1 MANIELDG
9 TNKKIKVDS
18 GDLTLDVPGDIIL
31 DADGADLTFADGGTN
46 ILKITNSSSDVVFQ
60 NQVDAKDIIFKQ
72 YDGTEV
78 AKIDDDGSF
87 KVANSTLSISQ
98 SSSDV
103 IIKPLTD
110 AKDIFFQQYD
120 GRTLLDIN
128 DGGYVAIANG
138 ATGPGQLRLYEDTDN
153 GTNYT
158 ALQVGTQSGD
168 ITYTLPTAD
177 GSNGHALTTNGSG
190 TLSWASAGTTYAG
203 IDDQSSSNDDQITIA
218 DSIVTINEDSDDV
231 DFRVESNGKTH
242 MLFVDGGSDQV
253 KIGADEGAGELNV
266 SGSGTV
272 AMSNSFYSD
281 SHSDVVSNPCIEIKN
296 SDTTDNN
303 FSSIVFV
310 ESSDKVNGAISVTNG
325 NPGGDGGGCIVFT
338 TRNTGDSSDTLTNC
352 GRFDSIGNFMVG
364 SSNLSY
370 ADTKGSY
377 MDYSGELVAHVDT
390 SNAGPILFA
399 GYSSH
404 GGTQEAK
411 FRVTADGS
419 VNSRNNNFE
428 SFSDERLKKDIVD
441 ANSQWN
447 DVKAFK
453 FKNFKLKSIDGTD
466 NAKQLGVIAQD
477 LESISPNLVTEV
489 DPTVPDIL
497 ISSEFGE
504 AEDDLDRP
512 KIYDNPE
519 NLPSG
524 KNIGDPMLDGSG
536 NQLYKKKIKSLTGK
550 KVKSVKYSVL
560 YMKAIK
566 ALQEAQTRIETL
578 ETKVAALEG

>member
-9 TNKKIKVDS
+9 ANKKIKVDS
-18 GDLTLDVPGDIIL
+18 GDLTLDVPGDIVL

-128 DGGYVAIANG
+128 DGGFVGIYNG

-231 DFRVESNGKTH
+231 DFRVESNGNTH

-253 KIGADEGAGELNV
+253 KIGADSGAGELNV
-266 SGSGTV
+266 TGSGTV
-272 AMSNSFYSD
+272 TMTNSFYSD
-281 SHSDVVSNPCIEIKN
+281 SHADIASNPCLEIKN

-303 FSSIVFV
+303 FSSILFID
-310 ESSDKVNGAISVTNG
+310 SGGFANGGIHCANIDHDTS
-325 NPGGDGGGCIVFT
+325 GGGEIVFT
-338 TRNTGDSSDTLTNC
+338 TRNDDQNSDTLTNC
-352 GRFDSIGNFMVG
+352 GRFNNIGDFMVG
-364 SSNLSY
+364 SSNNSPS
-370 ADTKGSY
+370 DTKGSY
-377 MDYSGELVAHVDT
+377 MDYSGELVSHVDT
-390 SNAGPILFA
+390 SNNGPTLFA
-399 GYSSH
+399 GFSSA
-404 GGTQEAK
+404 GGTQEMK
-411 FRVTADGS
+411 FQVTADGS
-419 VNSRNNNFE
+419 VNSRNNNFGG
-428 SFSDERLKKDIVD
+428 FSDERLKKDIVD

-466 NAKQLGVIAQD
+466 NEKQLGVLAQD
-477 LESISPNLVTEV
+477 LESVSPNLITEV
-489 DPTVPDIL
+489 DPAVPDIL

-504 AEDDLDRP
+504 VEDDLDRP

-550 KVKSVKYSVL
+550 KVKLVKYSVL

-578 ETKVAALEG
+578 ETKVTALEG